1 MCNHFATAPFLF
13 PYFFFLN
20 ITNQVIS
27 RYERGV
33 TGVPGCGAHHV
44 AVFVDELAGFY
55 FSEEFFGISSYVGGD
70 DFVAYDLALG
80 IDDEGSSLGFF
91 SVLGEDVKG
100 AGEDLAGVTD
110 PGEFYFSDGLGVVVP
125 CFVDVDGVA
134 GDGVDFT
141 ADLLECFVVVLE
153 VLEFGRADEGEVSR
167 IEEEY
172 APFPF
177 RSSLVTGRNS

>member
-1 MCNHFATAPFLF
+1 MLF
-13 PYFFFLN
+13 R
-20 ITNQVIS
+20 S
-27 RYERGV
+27 
-33 TGVPGCGAHHV
+33 
-44 AVFVDELAGFY
+44 
-55 FSEEFFGISSYVGGD
+55 
-70 DFVAYDLALG
+70 
-80 IDDEGSSLGFF
+80 
-91 SVLGEDVKG
+91 
-100 AGEDLAGVTD
+100 EDLAGVAD
-110 PGEFYFSDGLGVVVP
+110 HGEFYFSDGLGVVVP